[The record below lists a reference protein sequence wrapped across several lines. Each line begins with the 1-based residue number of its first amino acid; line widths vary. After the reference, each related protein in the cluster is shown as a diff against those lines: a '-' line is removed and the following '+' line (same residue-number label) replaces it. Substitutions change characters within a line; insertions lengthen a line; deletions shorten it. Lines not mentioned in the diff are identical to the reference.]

1 MPTKA
6 EIKAVASLT
15 DRAEREARGL
25 ALIEGP
31 HLAFEALRRGIPTTL
46 YVAEDC
52 RERDALR
59 AAAAA
64 AGARCETVAPE
75 DVLRMA
81 DAKTP
86 SGVVGVVRWNAPV
99 GVAALLSAHDALV
112 YFEGVQDPGNVG
124 TIARTA
130 AAFGVGAL
138 IFGPG
143 SADPTSAKSLR
154 ASAGALLDLPYARD
168 VGVDALLSAL
178 RPGGHRAVVAEVRG
192 GVDHRRYAAPA
203 RRVLVVS
210 NEGAGTAVPPSASGV
225 DRVTI
230 ALAPGAESLNVGAA
244 AAVLLDRLRGG

>member
-6 EIKAVASLT
+6 EIKSVASLT

-25 ALIEGP
+25 SLIEGP

-99 GVAALLSAHDALV
+99 GAAALFAGHDALV

-124 TIARTA
+124 AIARTA

-178 RPGGHRAVVAEVRG
+178 RPGGHRAVLADVRG

-203 RRVLVVS
+203 RRVLIVS

-230 ALAPGAESLNVGAA
+230 ALFPGAESLNVGAA